1 MKRAVVVLIA
11 VFMAAGM
18 LYAQEIIYSGE
29 IKTGFYIGQ
38 EKTGEQD
45 PVATGGMTNNDGD
58 SGIGQGR
65 LRLDFLFT
73 YQSLGVRLR
82 FQIEPDSTSLGPY
95 YPAWSFAY
103 AYGNLFN
110 DQFKISMGLLG
121 ESPWGTGGPRLSSDP
136 ETREYTSYNSLSK
149 DPYTVSEGLMGI
161 RFEFKPGF
169 IPGLNFGFV
178 LNQPDRTQLPTVEQ
192 NFGDVL
198 QESVVGIAYE
208 HEYFAIRAGYRLD
221 SKVDTY
227 AFGDPPIN
235 EGGRLTY
242 RMEEKVLRTLVDDM
256 MIWLNGCYYG
266 IGGEKQD
273 IKEMGE
279 DGEERIRDTMGGGEY
294 IINWLYWLWDT
305 DNFIAKFDTGF
316 GIYKKYNNAELRPI
330 ERKEYKSLEFR
341 PAFYYKFFDNLFQ
354 IGLGLGFGMEFGAG
368 KTYKSSPY
376 QYISI
381 EPQIRLNI
389 SGSGYIAAVYNYT
402 DQYAWW
408 DKNTMP
414 SIKGD
419 IKEGD
424 KSVKHSV
431 NIRAVFAF

>member
-11 VFMAAGM
+11 VFMAMGM

-29 IKTGFYIGQ
+29 IKTGFFIGQ
-38 EKTGEQD
+38 EKIGDND
-45 PVATGGMTNNDGD
+45 PAATGGMTNNDGD
-58 SGIGQGR
+58 SGTGQGR
-65 LRLDFLFT
+65 LRLDFHFT

-82 FQIEPDSTSLGPY
+82 FQIEPESTSLGPY

-121 ESPWGTGGPRLSSDP
+121 DSPWGTGGPKLRSEP
-136 ETREYTSYNSLSK
+136 ETREYTSYNSLSNE
-149 DPYTVSEGLMGI
+149 PYTVSEGLMGI
-161 RFEFKPGF
+161 RFEIKPSF
-169 IPGLNFGFV
+169 LPGLNLGFV

-192 NFGDVL
+192 TFGDVI

-208 HEYFAIRAGYRLD
+208 HEYFAIRAGYRFD

-227 AFGDPPIN
+227 ADSEIN

-242 RMEEKVLRTLVDDM
+242 RLEEKVLRTLADDM
-256 MIWLNGCYYG
+256 RIWLNGCYYG
-266 IGGEKQD
+266 IGGDKQK
-273 IKEMGE
+273 IEEMGE
-279 DGEERIRDTMGGGEY
+279 DGERHTRGEIGGGEY

-316 GIYKKYNNAELRPI
+316 GIYKAYNNAELRPF
-330 ERKEYKSLEFR
+330 ERQAYQSLEFR
-341 PAFYYKFFDNLFQ
+341 PAFYLKFFDNLLQ
-354 IGLGLGFGMEFGAG
+354 IGLGLGVGMEFGAG
-368 KTYKSSPY
+368 KTYQASSY
-376 QYISI
+376 QYISV

-389 SGSGYIAAVYNYT
+389 SGSGYIAAVYNFT
-402 DQYAWW
+402 EQYAWW
-408 DKNTMP
+408 DKNTLP
-414 SIKGD
+414 SLPD
-419 IKEGD
+419 NIKEGD

-431 NIRAVFAF
+431 NIRAVYAF

>member
-1 MKRAVVVLIA
+1 MKRAVVILIA
-11 VFMAAGM
+11 AFTAAGAM
-18 LYAQEIIYSGE
+18 YAQETIYSGE
-29 IKTGFYIGQ
+29 IRTGFYIGQ
-38 EKTGEQD
+38 EKIGDND

-58 SGIGQGR
+58 SGTGQGR
-65 LRLDFLFT
+65 VRLDFHFT

-82 FQIEPDSTSLGPY
+82 FQIEPDSTNLGPY

-121 ESPWGTGGPRLSSDP
+121 ESPWGTGGPKLRSDP
-136 ETREYTSYNSLSK
+136 EAREYLSYNSLSK
-149 DPYTVSEGLMGI
+149 EPYTVSEGLMGI
-161 RFEFKPGF
+161 RFEIKPSF
-169 IPGLNFGFV
+169 APGLNLGFV

-192 NFGDVL
+192 TFGDVL
-198 QESVVGIAYE
+198 EESVVGIAYE
-208 HEYFAIRAGYRLD
+208 HEYFAISAGYRFD
-221 SKVDTY
+221 SKVDIY
-227 AFGDPPIN
+227 SDSKIN

-242 RMEEKVLRTLVDDM
+242 RLEEKVLRNLVDDM
-256 MIWLNGCYYG
+256 RIWLNGYYYG
-266 IGGEKQD
+266 LGGEKKD
-273 IKEMGE
+273 IEKLDE
-279 DGEERIRDTMGGGEY
+279 DGKKIIYKMGGGEY
-294 IINWLYWLWDT
+294 FINWLYWLWDT

-316 GIYKKYNNAELRPI
+316 GIYKSYNNAELRPF
-330 ERKEYKSLEFR
+330 ERKEYQSLEFR
-341 PAFYYKFFDNLFQ
+341 PAFYYKFFDNLLQVGF
-354 IGLGLGFGMEFGAG
+354 GLGFGMEFGAG

-376 QYISI
+376 QYISV

-389 SGSGYIAAVYNYT
+389 SGSGYIAAVYSFT

-414 SIKGD
+414 SLPAD

-431 NIRAVFAF
+431 NIRAVYTF